1 MCINGYNS
9 RIPYLCGLSAF
20 WYRSTMRKIN
30 HSRIVAGNCFI
41 VPVNSNNSRAAVTGS
56 GSFRLFCSVLCMILL
71 LYIFLLPGISPPGC
85 HRTSCGRIGPPGTPR
100 YPGPVIQVPYVHQK
114 IILYFQI
121 WSVNDFTGNT
131 TKSN

>member
-20 WYRSTMRKIN
+20 WYCSTMRKIN
-30 HSRIVAGNCFI
+30 HSRIVADNCLI
-41 VPVNSNNSRAAVTGS
+41 VPVNSNNSRCSCYRIRIVWTV
-56 GSFRLFCSVLCMILL
+56 LFCAVHGPADLYFFLCQGLAHRAATVQ
-71 LYIFLLPGISPPGC
+71 PGADRS
-85 HRTSCGRIGPPGTPR
+85 PGTPR
-100 YPGPVIQVPYVHQK
+100 YPGPVIQVPYVRQK

>member
-30 HSRIVAGNCFI
+30 HSRIVAGNCLI
-41 VPVNSNNSRAAVTGS
+41 VPVNSNNSR
-56 GSFRLFCSVLCMILL
+56 CSCYRIRIVWTVLCMVLRS
-71 LYIFLLPGISPPGC
+71 IFSLCQGSAIWAATVHHGADRP
-85 HRTSCGRIGPPGTPR
+85 PPGTPR
-100 YPGPVIQVPYVHQK
+100 YPDPVIQVPYVHQK